1 MQVTTHRTLGFDEN
15 RRFDSEVIILRHSHI
30 DSESDFKE
38 ELQKGGGFKEEL
50 QKGRIIKMGG
60 LPPKVLPG
68 DVFLRMLKNL
78 VSRLPLVFTH
88 TVVST
93 PISVSVPRE

>member
-1 MQVTTHRTLGFDEN
+1 MIQK
-15 RRFDSEVIILRHSHI
+15 
-30 DSESDFKE
+30 SDFKE

-68 DVFLRMLKNL
+68 DVFLRMFKNL
-78 VSRLPLVFTH
+78 VSRLVYPLSLH
-88 TVVST
+88 TLL
-93 PISVSVPRE
+93 